1 MRCQHFHLVY
11 SFSMDSIISAMVT
24 LFCRVESL
32 ATTLLLLD
40 WQKTQEEQNRCSF
53 PSCQYSS
60 VVTFSQLSIPK
71 FISKQTKNS
80 SNLPRPLPA
89 KLLNQKLYF
98 LLPKQNHLK
107 RASKSNRETAIANIR
122 SSWQLMSLYTLRKNL
137 PANDKKHVPS
147 TSQQVLSLLL
157 VSLTAKFMKYI
168 SEQTLNRSE

>member
-1 MRCQHFHLVY
+1 
-11 SFSMDSIISAMVT
+11 
-24 LFCRVESL
+24 
-32 ATTLLLLD
+32 
-40 WQKTQEEQNRCSF
+40 
-53 PSCQYSS
+53 

-98 LLPKQNHLK
+98 LLAKQNNLK

-122 SSWQLMSLYTLRKNL
+122 SSWHLMSLHTLRKNL
-137 PANDKKHVPS
+137 PANYKKHVPS

-168 SEQTLNRSE
+168 SE